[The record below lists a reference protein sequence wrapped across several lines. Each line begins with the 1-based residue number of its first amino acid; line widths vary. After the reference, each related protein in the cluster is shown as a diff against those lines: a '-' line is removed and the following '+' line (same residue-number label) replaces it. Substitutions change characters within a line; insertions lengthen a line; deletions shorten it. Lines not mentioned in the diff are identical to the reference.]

1 MPALNPSTKENLKI
15 GAISTISGGF
25 SGYTMYSMGDIG
37 DFLDIANHKLVSK
50 KYFQKHY
57 KTI

>member
-50 KYFQKHY
+50 K
-57 KTI
+57 ILSEAL